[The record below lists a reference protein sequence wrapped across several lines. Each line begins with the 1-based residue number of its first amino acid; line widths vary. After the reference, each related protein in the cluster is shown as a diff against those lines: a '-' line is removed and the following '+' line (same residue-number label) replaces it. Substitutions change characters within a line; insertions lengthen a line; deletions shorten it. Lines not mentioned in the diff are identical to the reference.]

1 MKKINNLVL
10 SEKTKDIILY
20 LFLYFIIFI
29 RVFLET
35 AVFSQRQFFF
45 YFVVIHHFCWYL
57 ALFYYYAFF
66 ARYLLKIK
74 RENISFLALLSPVI
88 FIPLIYSYFSNT
100 QLNLQYL
107 QGDLSDVLF
116 HMITFYKFHQNNS
129 HFFIEMLILFIVFS
143 VGSWIISKSVSRSL
157 LNVLFGFYGSM
168 IFAGL
173 HLFGVYPATKAYFK
187 INTAFKNHQLLTL
200 IYFLIF
206 LIVFFLYSFPEIKQN
221 IKKNKIKYSIA
232 VFSGVVISLTIS
244 FLLLG
249 RVYETELTFV
259 DVILLIFPF
268 VTLSVSLTNL
278 WKENSKELI
287 NGRFF
292 PIFFGTI
299 SLLIIFGISFNIY
312 HM

>member
-1 MKKINNLVL
+1 
-10 SEKTKDIILY
+10 
-20 LFLYFIIFI
+20 
-29 RVFLET
+29 
-35 AVFSQRQFFF
+35 
-45 YFVVIHHFCWYL
+45 
-57 ALFYYYAFF
+57 
-66 ARYLLKIK
+66 
-74 RENISFLALLSPVI
+74 
-88 FIPLIYSYFSNT
+88 
-100 QLNLQYL
+100 
-107 QGDLSDVLF
+107 
-116 HMITFYKFHQNNS
+116 
-129 HFFIEMLILFIVFS
+129 
-143 VGSWIISKSVSRSL
+143 
-157 LNVLFGFYGSM
+157 M

-259 DVILLIFPF
+259 DVIPLIFPF